1 MNDIIEQLIDRVLA
15 DVTALRH
22 ALHIHPELSY
32 KEFQTA
38 YKVRDVLAGLPN
50 LKLLKPL
57 IGTDVVAVLNEGRSG
72 PCLALRADMDALPI
86 VEETDVPHRSTVP
99 GVMHACGHDGHTA
112 ILLGTAMV
120 LTRMADELPGR
131 VVFVFQPGEEEG
143 GGGGKLCATG
153 ILEKLKVDAAIA
165 LHGWP
170 IRPVGSI
177 AVSHGPATA
186 ANNEFEITITGK
198 SGHGASPQR
207 CIDPIVIAAHTI
219 TALQTLVSRT
229 VDPLQSVVVTI
240 GQITAGTASNVIPE
254 QCHMKG
260 TLRYMRD
267 EVGEQVRQALRR
279 IVEGTAVAHGGRA
292 EMSLR
297 EGYPPMPNDP
307 RLTEIVEQAAAD
319 LFGADNVYANEP
331 PSMGAEDFAFYARR
345 VPGVLVRLGLRPR
358 GAETC
363 PLLHNAKFDFNDDAL
378 PVGMRLFC
386 ELSQRFLERNP

>member
-1 MNDIIEQLIDRVLA
+1 MVKNERIRQVLA
-15 DVTALRH
+15 EVTAFRR
-22 ALHIHPELSY
+22 ALHTHPELSY
-32 KEFQTA
+32 EEFQTA
-38 YKVRDVLAGLPN
+38 CKVRDVLAGLPN
-50 LKLLKPL
+50 LTLLKPL

-86 VEETDVPHRSTVP
+86 TEETDVPYRSAVP

-153 ILEKLKVDAAIA
+153 ILEQLKVDAAVA

-198 SGHGASPQR
+198 SGHGAAPQR
-207 CIDPIVIAAHTI
+207 CVDPIVIAAHLV

-229 VDPLQSVVVTI
+229 VDPLQAAVVTI
-240 GQITAGTASNVIPE
+240 GQMVAGTASNVIPE
-254 QCHMKG
+254 QCHLKG

-267 EVGEQVRQALRR
+267 EVGEQLRR
-279 IVEGTAVAHGGRA
+279 SLGHLVEHTAIAHGARS
-292 EMSLR
+292 EMSIR
-297 EGYPPMPNDP
+297 EGYPPLHNDP
-307 RLTEIVEQAAAD
+307 GLTELVEQAAGD
-319 LFGADNVYANEP
+319 LLGQDHVYAGEP
-331 PSMGAEDFAFYARR
+331 PSMGVEDFAFYAQR
-345 VPGVLVRLGLRPR
+345 VPAVLVRLGLRPSD
-358 GAETC
+358 AETC
-363 PLLHNAKFDFNDDAL
+363 PTLHNAKFDFNDDAL

-386 ELSQRFLERNP
+386 ELTRRFLERNP